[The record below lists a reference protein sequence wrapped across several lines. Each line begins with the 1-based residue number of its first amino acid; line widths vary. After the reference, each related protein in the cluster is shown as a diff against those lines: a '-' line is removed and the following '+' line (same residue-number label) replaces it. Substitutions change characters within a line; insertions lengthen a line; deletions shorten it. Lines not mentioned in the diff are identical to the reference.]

1 MPLED
6 LLDPD
11 PDDPRLFRSCAGGVQ
26 GRSFSTL
33 ASVCTYWEE
42 MHVVQKRHPTTCIL
56 GLADDTV
63 GDDEPSKVCAWY
75 ADKADHQQKTLGL
88 KENFTKA
95 AIFSHAG
102 DLDCVPAHIP
112 GSPHSEGG
120 TLDCFK
126 AVGTYFGKDDACSAQ
141 VQARLAK
148 KLAPLDQLDKARES
162 EYVTNVGQLKHNLL
176 RYNAAPIAGYAAQVT
191 EPVVSSAGLAWAD
204 ARIRRSWELAVSADA
219 SPAALRDDAWEQAC
233 LPSEGFGGCNISRS
247 TCDVDTHGEPIN
259 LKYTSQFLA
268 CWPRLCRMLP
278 CLHDVDPDDAD
289 APRFVKS
296 AVAGYEELRRRRLAL
311 VNKPQGLDKDVPHTK
326 RGGKQTPYYPRG
338 LPEADSLP
346 PLAKLLD
353 PTCKSKSPSQGKLA
367 AVDNIHRWHKVRA
380 TLAQRDED
388 VKNNPKVGDSNVKS
402 REQSRFVAVSQP
414 YAGAWHA
421 VPPDHTKATQLATP
435 LWTSVMQ
442 RHLGLHLSAL
452 KPTLEELH
460 EAGLEAGDYF
470 GDKDTNDA
478 DHNRRHNGGM
488 RGWYDAITAVA
499 TSQTV
504 LGDKTNAAKTKQF
517 NDFND
522 GHVVDIAEIG
532 AGDSGEDV
540 CNEFKCFTAL
550 KKTSSA
556 ASVGHKIGFG
566 NTEGEARIANLGCK
580 ARGRPGD
587 GPFDHKTGKGHVKFK
602 KGEYHDAL
610 TVKRNEVCLLL
621 HENLGGGF
629 SPPAAHKIR
638 RLGRK
643 ARSGIDRTPYKTD
656 RKISFVSYHTRSIS
670 MNITRAEAWQLHK
683 AVNTA
688 KGDLCRHRDRNP
700 TGGA

>member
-1 MPLED
+1 MARGPARPHQGHPARHTALDECHAAPPGAAPLGAE
-6 LLDPD
+6 
-11 PDDPRLFRSCAGGVQ
+11 
-26 GRSFSTL
+26 
-33 ASVCTYWEE
+33 ASV
-42 MHVVQKRHPTTCIL
+42 
-56 GLADDTV
+56 
-63 GDDEPSKVCAWY
+63 
-75 ADKADHQQKTLGL
+75 
-88 KENFTKA
+88 
-95 AIFSHAG
+95 
-102 DLDCVPAHIP
+102 
-112 GSPHSEGG
+112 
-120 TLDCFK
+120 
-126 AVGTYFGKDDACSAQ
+126 
-141 VQARLAK
+141 
-148 KLAPLDQLDKARES
+148 
-162 EYVTNVGQLKHNLL
+162 
-176 RYNAAPIAGYAAQVT
+176 
-191 EPVVSSAGLAWAD
+191 
-204 ARIRRSWELAVSADA
+204 
-219 SPAALRDDAWEQAC
+219 
-233 LPSEGFGGCNISRS
+233 
-247 TCDVDTHGEPIN
+247 
-259 LKYTSQFLA
+259 
-268 CWPRLCRMLP
+268 
-278 CLHDVDPDDAD
+278 
-289 APRFVKS
+289 
-296 AVAGYEELRRRRLAL
+296 
-311 VNKPQGLDKDVPHTK
+311 
-326 RGGKQTPYYPRG
+326 
-338 LPEADSLP
+338 
-346 PLAKLLD
+346 
-353 PTCKSKSPSQGKLA
+353 
-367 AVDNIHRWHKVRA
+367 
-380 TLAQRDED
+380 
-388 VKNNPKVGDSNVKS
+388 
-402 REQSRFVAVSQP
+402 
-414 YAGAWHA
+414 
-421 VPPDHTKATQLATP
+421 
-435 LWTSVMQ
+435 
-442 RHLGLHLSAL
+442 
-452 KPTLEELH
+452 EELH
-460 EAGLEAGDYF
+460 EAGLEASDYF
-470 GDKDTNDA
+470 GDKATNEA

-566 NTEGEARIANLGCK
+566 NTEAEARIANLGCK